1 MPELP
6 EVASRAKEMQKL
18 LVGKTVSGI
27 DVLQPK
33 CLNVPAATF
42 RKALTGARIEDV
54 TYHGKW
60 IFTKT
65 TRGHLLINMG
75 MGGDMLL
82 VDRKE
87 LPEKRRVV
95 FSFKDGTA
103 LSLSFWW
110 FGYVH
115 YAPEGKLGK
124 HAMSAKLGPN
134 VVDVTKAQF
143 RELVRGRK
151 GTVKSFLLDQEKIA
165 GIGNAYVH
173 DILFLAKLHPQR
185 KLDTLSEEE
194 TDGLW
199 QAIRDGL
206 LPSLRKGGAW
216 YEKGLTGKPGGF
228 RREDI
233 IIGYREGKPCPQC
246 RTKIVKI
253 RTGSNATFICPKC
266 QPLRKAVAKRK
277 PATTR
282 RPAPSGRRSNHARTT
297 PETRE
302 RRRAGR

>member
-6 EVASRAKEMQKL
+6 EVASRAKEMQRL
-18 LVGKTVSGI
+18 LVGKTVSAI
-27 DVLQPK
+27 EVLQPK
-33 CLNVPAATF
+33 CLNISAPKF
-42 RKALTGARIEDV
+42 KKALEGARIESV

-65 TRGHLLINMG
+65 TQGYLLINMG

-82 VDRKE
+82 VSRKE

-115 YAPEGKLGK
+115 YAPEGKLDK

-134 VVDVTKAQF
+134 VVDVSKAAF

-185 KLDTLSEEE
+185 KLDTFSEGEV
-194 TDGLW
+194 DGLW

-206 LPSLRKGGAW
+206 LPSLKKGGSW

-228 RREDI
+228 KYEDI
-233 IIGYREGKPCPQC
+233 LVGYRAGKPCPKC

-253 RTGSNATFICPKC
+253 RTGSTATFICPKC
-266 QPLRKAVAKRK
+266 QALRKKR
-277 PATTR
+277 R
-282 RPAPSGRRSNHARTT
+282 
-297 PETRE
+297 
-302 RRRAGR
+302 

>member
-6 EVASRAKEMQKL
+6 EVASRAKEMRKL

-33 CLNVPAATF
+33 CLNVPAARF
-42 RKALTGARIEDV
+42 KKALTGARIEDV
-54 TYHGKW
+54 AYHGKW

-65 TRGHLLINMG
+65 TQGYLLINMG

-82 VDRKE
+82 VSRKE

-103 LSLSFWW
+103 LSLNFWW
-110 FGYVH
+110 FGYAH
-115 YAPEGKLGK
+115 YAADGKLDK
-124 HAMSAKLGPN
+124 HTMSAKLGPN
-134 VVDVTKAQF
+134 VIDVSKPDF
-143 RELVRGRK
+143 REMLRGRK
-151 GTVKSFLLDQEKIA
+151 GTVKSFLLDQEKLA
-165 GIGNAYVH
+165 GIGNAYIH

-185 KLDTLSEEE
+185 KLDTLSAGEV
-194 TDGLW
+194 DGLW

-206 LPSLRKGGAW
+206 LPSLRKGGSW

-228 RREDI
+228 KREDI
-233 IIGYREGKPCPQC
+233 IIGYGAGKPCPKC

-253 RTGSNATFICPKC
+253 RTGGNATFICPKC
-266 QPLRKAVAKRK
+266 QALGK
-277 PATTR
+277 PA
-282 RPAPSGRRSNHARTT
+282 A
-297 PETRE
+297 
-302 RRRAGR
+302 RRAGRKRK